1 MADSLVVHVAVGL
14 LVRDGNQVLVAR
26 RRPDS
31 HQGGLWEFP
40 GGKIEPGEAVFS
52 ALCREF
58 SEELDVIVRH
68 ALPLTRIHHDYGDKS
83 VLLDVW
89 TITDHE
95 REPYG
100 KEGQEVRWQA
110 VDALKAVDFP
120 AANGDIIRILQS
132 SGISG
137 FLSAND

>member
-1 MADSLVVHVAVGL
+1 MAVGL
-14 LVRDGNQVLVAR
+14 LVRDGKQVLIAR

-40 GGKIEPGEAVFS
+40 GGKIEPGEAVYS

-58 SEELDVIVRH
+58 SEELGVIVRR

-89 TITDHE
+89 TITEHE

-110 VDALKAVDFP
+110 VAALAAGDFP
-120 AANGDIIRILQS
+120 AANADIIRVLQS
-132 SGISG
+132 PGTSG
-137 FLSAND
+137 FLSAAD